1 MSDMRPNKKLL
12 EFIFICDKKKI
23 SITFS
28 CHITY
33 RLKSRFFSSEAR
45 LVFLFSYIFPF
56 ITKKYISK
64 QNVFLSLLFLF
75 QRKISSKQSFN
86 EARVEQRREGHSI
99 ESLKVETHHQ
109 NILTS
114 PNHTKPFLM

>member
-1 MSDMRPNKKLL
+1 MSHYIPPQV
-12 EFIFICDKKKI
+12 EV
-23 SITFS
+23 
-28 CHITY
+28 
-33 RLKSRFFSSEAR
+33 FSSEAR

-99 ESLKVETHHQ
+99 ERLKVETHHQ
-109 NILTS
+109 NILT
-114 PNHTKPFLM
+114 